1 MNRIADDI
9 SENDAKVVLC
19 CNFTSSIAVSLKTFF
34 SSHGYVSMFRSSLNE
49 VITLGRSIPASLIC
63 IYVSGYDTSW
73 IRLITIMNVDPLF
86 FVSPLLLISQNVR
99 SLLFFLQQNY
109 HQFFAQQQKQFHFY
123 LLTDPIS
130 FHKLSC
136 ILRTLETP
144 ISIQSQYYKLLRF
157 EYYFVV

>member
-99 SLLFFLQQNY
+99 SLLFF
-109 HQFFAQQQKQFHFY
+109 FSRTTTSF
-123 LLTDPIS
+123 LLSSKSS
-130 FHKLSC
+130 FTFIYS
-136 ILRTLETP
+136 RTLSHFTNCLV
-144 ISIQSQYYKLLRF
+144 YYTHLKLRF
-157 EYYFVV
+157 RFNHSIINY

>member
-99 SLLFFLQQNY
+99 SLLFFLVELPPVFCSAAKAVSLLFTY
-109 HQFFAQQQKQFHFY
+109 GPY
-123 LLTDPIS
+123 LIS
-130 FHKLSC
+130 QTVLYTTH
-136 ILRTLETP
+136 T
-144 ISIQSQYYKLLRF
+144 
-157 EYYFVV
+157 